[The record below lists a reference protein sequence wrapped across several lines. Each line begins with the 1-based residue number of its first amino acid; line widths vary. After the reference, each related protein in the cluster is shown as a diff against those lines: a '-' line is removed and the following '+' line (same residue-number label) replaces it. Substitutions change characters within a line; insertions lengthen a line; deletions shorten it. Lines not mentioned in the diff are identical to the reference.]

1 MNINSL
7 RLFMPSEK
15 EKLSILSEM
24 IGFAKVN
31 NEIKQM
37 EYDFLF
43 SVAQQLEVSKLTF
56 DSLFKKDVEHVIPK
70 SQAERIVQFHR
81 LVLLMNVDNKQEL
94 IEIKRLHDIGL
105 NMGLPPGAIQ
115 QVLSIMHQ
123 YPDKIV
129 PPDVLMSI
137 FRSYY
142 N

>member
-1 MNINSL
+1 
-7 RLFMPSEK
+7 MPSEK

-56 DSLFKKDVEHVIPK
+56 DSLFKTDVEHVIPK

-115 QVLSIMHQ
+115 QVMSNMHQ